1 MEGLHP
7 FLFGQLPTGLTIVR
21 ITTVR
26 ARSAPLALLLATTPL
41 PLAFLALLITI
52 ARLFA
57 QFLLLL
63 GRGLL
68 LLGRGGG
75 SCGGGLFVVGVIRV
89 EQAGSLI
96 FRLGI
101 CLGPGVQD
109 IVGVGV

>member
-1 MEGLHP
+1 LEGVHP

-26 ARSAPLALLLATTPL
+26 ARSAPLALFLVTTPL

-57 QFLLLL
+57 RFLLLL

-75 SCGGGLFVVGVIRV
+75 SCGGSLFVVGVIRV

-96 FRLGI
+96 FRFGI